1 MKQNNIIR
9 KENIDANTFLINR
22 INPIPIQ
29 LPFRQSLKS
38 DKTEKEIIKGNTN
51 FQFII
56 RKRGRKNKSIIIL
69 KSEGKKDIHDKF
81 SNDNIKRKIKSLY
94 NRYIINLL
102 NNMVKKTFKNYR
114 MKFLKMNI
122 RITKD
127 IGIKY
132 NKNLLNQS
140 IKDIIINVSNK
151 YKNKDNNKNLIKFIE
166 NQTNNEEILNILNM
180 TYKDLYINYYLK
192 STKINSS
199 ENSFESHKEK
209 LLILHG
215 NEYLDK
221 FIENAEHF
229 VEFFIGSKNRKP
241 KKFQEIDIIDIPI
254 ENEKIETSSNSN
266 ESVNNVNTENKEL
279 KIKAVST
286 STQTE
291 ICDINSKIIAFS

>member
-1 MKQNNIIR
+1 
-9 KENIDANTFLINR
+9 
-22 INPIPIQ
+22 
-29 LPFRQSLKS
+29 
-38 DKTEKEIIKGNTN
+38 
-51 FQFII
+51 
-56 RKRGRKNKSIIIL
+56 
-69 KSEGKKDIHDKF
+69 
-81 SNDNIKRKIKSLY
+81 
-94 NRYIINLL
+94 
-102 NNMVKKTFKNYR
+102 
-114 MKFLKMNI
+114 MNI

-140 IKDIIINVSNK
+140 IKDIIINLSNK

-199 ENSFESHKEK
+199 ENSFELYKEK

-215 NEYLDK
+215 KEYLDK
-221 FIENAEHF
+221 FIENAKNF
-229 VEFFIGSKNRKP
+229 VEFFKNSKNRIN
-241 KKFQEIDIIDIPI
+241 KKYKEIDIIDIPM
-254 ENEKIETSSNSN
+254 EKEKIETTSNSN

-279 KIKAVST
+279 KIKTVST

>member
-9 KENIDANTFLINR
+9 KENIDANTFLPNR
-22 INPIPIQ
+22 INPISIQ
-29 LPFRQSLKS
+29 LPFRQPLKS
-38 DKTEKEIIKGNTN
+38 GKTEKEIIKGNTN

-102 NNMVKKTFKNYR
+102 NNMVKKTYKNYR

-199 ENSFESHKEK
+199 DNSFESHKEK

-215 NEYLDK
+215 KEYLDK

-229 VEFFIGSKNRKP
+229 VEFFINSKNRKP

-254 ENEKIETSSNSN
+254 ENEKIETTSNSI

-279 KIKAVST
+279 KIKTVST

>member
-1 MKQNNIIR
+1 MKQNNIVR

-102 NNMVKKTFKNYR
+102 NNMVKKTYKNYR

-215 NEYLDK
+215 KEYLDK

-229 VEFFIGSKNRKP
+229 VEFFINSKNRKP

-254 ENEKIETSSNSN
+254 ENEKIETTSNSI

-279 KIKAVST
+279 KIKTVST

>member
-9 KENIDANTFLINR
+9 KENIDANTFLPNR
-22 INPIPIQ
+22 INPISIQ
-29 LPFRQSLKS
+29 LPFRQPLKS
-38 DKTEKEIIKGNTN
+38 GKTEKEIIKGNTN

-102 NNMVKKTFKNYR
+102 NNMVKKTYKNYR

-140 IKDIIINVSNK
+140 IKDIIINLSNK

-215 NEYLDK
+215 KEYLDK

-229 VEFFIGSKNRKP
+229 VEFFINSKNRKP

-254 ENEKIETSSNSN
+254 ENEKIETTSNSI

-279 KIKAVST
+279 KIKTVST

>member
-29 LPFRQSLKS
+29 LPFIQSLKS

-102 NNMVKKTFKNYR
+102 NNMVKKTYKNYR

-215 NEYLDK
+215 KEYLDK

-229 VEFFIGSKNRKP
+229 VEFFINSKNRKP

-254 ENEKIETSSNSN
+254 ENEKIETTSNSI

-279 KIKAVST
+279 KIKTVST

>member
-9 KENIDANTFLINR
+9 KENIDANTFLPNR
-22 INPIPIQ
+22 INPISIQ
-29 LPFRQSLKS
+29 LPFRQPLKS
-38 DKTEKEIIKGNTN
+38 GKTEKEIIKGNTN

-102 NNMVKKTFKNYR
+102 NNMVKKTYKNYR

-166 NQTNNEEILNILNM
+166 NQTHNEEILNILNM

-215 NEYLDK
+215 KEYLDK

-229 VEFFIGSKNRKP
+229 VEFFINSKNRKP

-254 ENEKIETSSNSN
+254 ENEKIETTSNSV

-279 KIKAVST
+279 KIKTVST

>member
-1 MKQNNIIR
+1 MRQNNIIR
-9 KENIDANTFLINR
+9 KENIYVNTFVPNR

-29 LPFRQSLKS
+29 LPFRQPLKS

-81 SNDNIKRKIKSLY
+81 SNDNIKRKIKTLY

-102 NNMVKKTFKNYR
+102 NNMVKKTYKNYR

-140 IKDIIINVSNK
+140 IKDIIINLSNK

-215 NEYLDK
+215 KEYLDK

-229 VEFFIGSKNRKP
+229 VEFFINSKNRKP

-254 ENEKIETSSNSN
+254 ENEKIETTSNSI

-279 KIKAVST
+279 KIKTVST

>member
-9 KENIDANTFLINR
+9 KENIDANTFLPNR
-22 INPIPIQ
+22 INPISIQ
-29 LPFRQSLKS
+29 LPFRQPLKS
-38 DKTEKEIIKGNTN
+38 GKTEKEIIKGNTN

-81 SNDNIKRKIKSLY
+81 SNDNIKRKIKTLY

-140 IKDIIINVSNK
+140 IKDIIINLSNK

-215 NEYLDK
+215 KEYLDK

-229 VEFFIGSKNRKP
+229 VEFFINSKNRKP

-254 ENEKIETSSNSN
+254 ENEKIETTSNSI

-279 KIKAVST
+279 KIKTVST

>member
-9 KENIDANTFLINR
+9 KENIDANTFLPNR
-22 INPIPIQ
+22 INPISIQ
-29 LPFRQSLKS
+29 LPFRQPLKS
-38 DKTEKEIIKGNTN
+38 GKTEKEIIKGNTN

-102 NNMVKKTFKNYR
+102 NNMVKKTYKNYR

-166 NQTNNEEILNILNM
+166 NQTHNEEILNILNM

-215 NEYLDK
+215 KEYLDK
-221 FIENAEHF
+221 FIENAKNF
-229 VEFFIGSKNRKP
+229 VEFFKNSKNRIN
-241 KKFQEIDIIDIPI
+241 KKY
-254 ENEKIETSSNSN
+254 
-266 ESVNNVNTENKEL
+266 KERIL
-279 KIKAVST
+279 LIYL
-286 STQTE
+286 
-291 ICDINSKIIAFS
+291 

>member
-1 MKQNNIIR
+1 MKQNNIVR

-102 NNMVKKTFKNYR
+102 NNMVKKTYKNYR

-199 ENSFESHKEK
+199 ENSFESHIEK

-215 NEYLDK
+215 KEYLDK

-229 VEFFIGSKNRKP
+229 VEFFINSKNRKP

-254 ENEKIETSSNSN
+254 ENEKIETTSNSI

-279 KIKAVST
+279 KIKTVST

>member
-9 KENIDANTFLINR
+9 KENIDANTFLPNR
-22 INPIPIQ
+22 INPISIQ
-29 LPFRQSLKS
+29 LPFRQPLKS
-38 DKTEKEIIKGNTN
+38 GKTEKEIIKGNTN

-102 NNMVKKTFKNYR
+102 NNMVKKTYKNYR

-199 ENSFESHKEK
+199 ENSFKSHKEK

-215 NEYLDK
+215 KEYLDK

-229 VEFFIGSKNRKP
+229 VEFFINSKNRKP

-254 ENEKIETSSNSN
+254 ENEKIETTSNSI

-279 KIKAVST
+279 KIKTVST

>member
-1 MKQNNIIR
+1 MKQSNIIR
-9 KENIDANTFLINR
+9 KENIDANTFLPNR
-22 INPIPIQ
+22 INPISIQ
-29 LPFRQSLKS
+29 LPFRQPLKS

-102 NNMVKKTFKNYR
+102 NNMVKKTYKNYR

-215 NEYLDK
+215 KEYLDK

-229 VEFFIGSKNRKP
+229 VEFFINSKNRKP

-254 ENEKIETSSNSN
+254 ENEKIETTSNSI

-279 KIKAVST
+279 KIKTVST